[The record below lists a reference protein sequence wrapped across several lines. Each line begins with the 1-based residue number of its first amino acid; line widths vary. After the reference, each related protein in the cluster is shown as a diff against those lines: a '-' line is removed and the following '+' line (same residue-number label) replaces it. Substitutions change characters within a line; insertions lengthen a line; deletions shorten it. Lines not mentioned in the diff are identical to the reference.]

1 MVVYRLPLVRCH
13 IPSLIKEF
21 KEFKEFEEFE
31 GEEPGGR
38 IQEAGGA
45 VHCMGRVR

>member
-13 IPSLIKEF
+13 TPSLIKEF
-21 KEFKEFEEFE
+21 KEFKEFE
-31 GEEPGGR
+31 GEEPGAR
-38 IQEAGGA
+38 ILESGGA